1 MSEWKALTLGHLS
14 TQRKGINY
22 KSEDYGNE
30 HSGHPFI
37 TIKCFV
43 KGGGYEPTG
52 IKFYDGFSTK
62 ADHLSPSDLLFSV
75 TDLTRAGDIVGSP
88 LRVPDFGS
96 TKPALASMDCM
107 RIEPIA
113 NRCNKRF
120 LYHRLMLSD
129 VRRQMVAY
137 AAGSTVL
144 HLDTKKVPSI
154 TVRIPVDVNLQSR
167 IADVLDGID
176 TAIEKTE
183 ALIAK
188 YQQIKAG
195 LMRDLFTRGVLPNG
209 QLRPSREQAPELY
222 QETAIGWIPR
232 EWDISTLED
241 LLAPL
246 PNNIRSGPFG
256 SALLKNELVEDGI
269 PFLGIDNI
277 YTEHFEPAFRR
288 FVSERKFLELAKYRV
303 RPRDVVITI
312 MGTVG
317 RCCVIPADLDLALSS
332 KHLWT
337 MTFDPER
344 VVPELVCWQLNHS
357 SWAHAWFRR
366 AMQGGIMDAI
376 QSSTLKTLL
385 LPVPSIDEQ
394 TRIYE
399 RYLKVSTRLQQ
410 DSELLNKLR
419 KQKSGLMH
427 DLLTGKVPVTIEN
440 RTTTTE
446 AVA

>member
-1 MSEWKALTLGHLS
+1 MSEWKDRTLGDLS

-22 KSEDYGNE
+22 KSEDYGDE

-62 ADHLSPSDLLFSV
+62 ADHLSPGDLLFSV

-129 VRRQMVAY
+129 VRRQMIAY

-144 HLDTKKVPSI
+144 HLDTKKVPCIS
-154 TVRIPVDVNLQSR
+154 VRIPVDVNVQSK
-167 IADVLDGID
+167 IAFILDGID

-195 LMRDLFTRGVLPNG
+195 LMHDLFTRGVLPNG
-209 QLRPSREQAPELY
+209 QLRPPREQAPELH
-222 QETAIGWIPR
+222 QETAIGWIPKGWEINTLGQLCEMTSGGTPSR
-232 EWDISTLED
+232 SIPAYWGGSIPWVKTGEIKYEDISQTEEYITLKGLGASSAKVFPAGTIVMAMYGEGITRGRVAVLAVPCASNQACIGFSFGNQTQTKYMYYFFEHCYEELRD
-241 LLAPL
+241 LSNDGSQKNLS
-246 PNNIRSGPFG
+246 SG
-256 SALLKNELVEDGI
+256 LLKQFQI
-269 PFLGIDNI
+269 
-277 YTEHFEPAFRR
+277 R
-288 FVSERKFLELAKYRV
+288 FPTSKAEQDCIASRLSNLDQRIASEKKY
-303 RPRDVVITI
+303 
-312 MGTVG
+312 
-317 RCCVIPADLDLALSS
+317 
-332 KHLWT
+332 
-337 MTFDPER
+337 
-344 VVPELVCWQLNHS
+344 
-357 SWAHAWFRR
+357 
-366 AMQGGIMDAI
+366 
-376 QSSTLKTLL
+376 
-385 LPVPSIDEQ
+385 
-394 TRIYE
+394 
-399 RYLKVSTRLQQ
+399 LQNLCQ
-410 DSELLNKLR
+410 QKL
-419 KQKSGLMH
+419 GLMH
-427 DLLTGKVPVTIEN
+427 DLLTGKVPVKVKEP
-440 RTTTTE
+440 E
-446 AVA
+446 AVDG

>member
-22 KSEDYGNE
+22 KSEDYGDK

-62 ADHLSPSDLLFSV
+62 ADHLSPGDLLFSV

-195 LMRDLFTRGVLPNG
+195 LMHDLFTRGVLPNG
-209 QLRPSREQAPELY
+209 QLRPPREQAPALY
-222 QETAIGWIPR
+222 QKTAIGWIPK
-232 EWDISTLED
+232 EWAVRNLGSMARIVSGVTLGSKESGSGGLEVPYLRVANVQDGYLD
-241 LLAPL
+241 LTEIKTVRVSRKELEQLRLHVGDVLMNEGGDFDKLGRGAVW
-246 PNNIRSGPFG
+246 SGEIENYVHQNHVF
-256 SALLKNELVEDGI
+256 
-269 PFLGIDNI
+269 
-277 YTEHFEPAFRR
+277 
-288 FVSERKFLELAKYRV
+288 RV
-303 RPRDVVITI
+303 RTDSSSLLPYF
-312 MGTVG
+312 
-317 RCCVIPADLDLALSS
+317 LAFYSESSFGKKYFLISS
-332 KHLWT
+332 KQSTNLASINST
-337 MTFDPER
+337 
-344 VVPELVCWQLNHS
+344 QLNAYPIALPS
-357 SWAHAWFRR
+357 REE
-366 AMQGGIMDAI
+366 Q
-376 QSSTLKTLL
+376 QSIIERISAANCRIEQMKT
-385 LPVPSIDEQ
+385 EAG
-394 TRIYE
+394 
-399 RYLKVSTRLQQ
+399 
-410 DSELLNKLR
+410 KLR
-419 KQKSGLMH
+419 NQKSGLMH
-427 DLLTGKVPVTIEN
+427 DLLTGKVPVKVE
-440 RTTTTE
+440 E
-446 AVA
+446 AEVVDG

>member
-22 KSEDYGNE
+22 KSEDYGDE

-62 ADHLSPSDLLFSV
+62 ADHLSPGDLLFSV

-176 TAIEKTE
+176 TAIENTE

-195 LMRDLFTRGVLPNG
+195 LMHDLFTRGVLPNG
-209 QLRPSREQAPELY
+209 QLRPPREQAPELY
-222 QETAIGWIPR
+222 QETAIGWIPK
-232 EWDISTLED
+232 EWQYELLDKLALRGSGHTPNKNFPEYWNGGIKWVSLADSHRLDQLYISDTELQISHKGIQNSSAVLHPAGIVVLSRDAGVGKSAITTEPMAVSQHFMCWKCD
-241 LLAPL
+241 QKMDSHFLYYWLQFNKRTFENIAMGSTILTIGL
-246 PNNIRSGPFG
+246 PYFKKMKI
-256 SALLKNELVEDGI
+256 A
-269 PFLGIDNI
+269 
-277 YTEHFEPAFRR
+277 
-288 FVSERKFLELAKYRV
+288 
-303 RPRDVVITI
+303 
-312 MGTVG
+312 
-317 RCCVIPADLDLALSS
+317 CPADL
-332 KHLWT
+332 
-337 MTFDPER
+337 E
-344 VVPELVCWQLNHS
+344 
-357 SWAHAWFRR
+357 
-366 AMQGGIMDAI
+366 
-376 QSSTLKTLL
+376 
-385 LPVPSIDEQ
+385 EQ
-394 TRIYE
+394 QNIATKMKASDTRIFSLQNE
-399 RYLKVSTRLQQ
+399 LSKLKQQ
-410 DSELLNKLR
+410 
-419 KQKSGLMH
+419 KQGLMH
-427 DLLTGKVPVTIEN
+427 DLLTGKVLVTIEN
-440 RTTTTE
+440 KTTTTE

>member
-22 KSEDYGNE
+22 KSEDYGDE

-62 ADHLSPSDLLFSV
+62 ADHLSPGDLLFSV

-88 LRVPDFGS
+88 LRVPDFGGS
-96 TKPALASMDCM
+96 KPALASMDCM

-113 NRCNKRF
+113 NLCDKRF

-154 TVRIPVDVNLQSR
+154 SVRIPVDVNLQSR

-176 TAIEKTE
+176 IAIEKTE

-195 LMRDLFTRGVLPNG
+195 LMHDLFTRGVLPGG
-209 QLRPSREQAPELY
+209 QLRPPREQAPELY
-222 QETAIGWIPR
+222 QETAIGWIPSEWRFTTCSKVCEKIIDCKNRTPPETPDGFPVIRTPNVRNGEFVDAELLYTDERSYVIWTMRGKPQVGDIVITR
-232 EWDISTLED
+232 EAPVGEVCMIPDRHPAACLGQRMMLYRPNQQLIDPHYFLYALQSRQIQNRLDLISGGSTVGHVRVGDIRD
-241 LLAPL
+241 LWMFMPESPQEQRLIAA
-246 PNNIRSGPFG
+246 
-256 SALLKNELVEDGI
+256 ALDGI
-269 PFLGIDNI
+269 
-277 YTEHFEPAFRR
+277 
-288 FVSERKFLELAKYRV
+288 SE
-303 RPRDVVITI
+303 
-312 MGTVG
+312 
-317 RCCVIPADLDLALSS
+317 
-332 KHLWT
+332 
-337 MTFDPER
+337 
-344 VVPELVCWQLNHS
+344 
-357 SWAHAWFRR
+357 
-366 AMQGGIMDAI
+366 
-376 QSSTLKTLL
+376 
-385 LPVPSIDEQ
+385 
-394 TRIYE
+394 
-399 RYLKVSTRLQQ
+399 
-410 DSELLNKLR
+410 KLR
-419 KQKSGLMH
+419 SEQAQHEKLRQKKSGLMH
-427 DLLTGKVPVTIEN
+427 DLLTGKVPVKVAEP
-440 RTTTTE
+440 E
-446 AVA
+446 AGDG